1 VEGSKAG
8 LIAIPR
14 VYPGRIVPQ
23 GATQTDVRPRRTL
36 NFGVETAEPAV
47 EAVHGRWRKLVG
59 LLRRYVTHADRTHDE
74 EAAFRAWSRERF
86 VDFLRFFSIAFIV
99 MIAATWPGDL
109 RFRGADQAIFDAFVI
124 WRSVAIALFI
134 PIAFIHRVRW
144 TRAHPLAVAMFVYLA
159 FVVVLGYALG
169 RIGGLDS
176 PWFYALYGCAWMTVI
191 FPIRP
196 LARVV
201 CAFAT
206 CIAAALGYFAPFPEH
221 FAHPHVEVPLINLAS
236 FTVVGILVGH
246 IVHHLLRDNYFA
258 HREADAERARAERL
272 LHNMVPE
279 LIADRLKRASGPVG
293 DRFEDITVLF
303 ADIVDFTGLSG
314 RIPPEQLVRFLND
327 VYTRFDMLAER
338 HGLEKIKTVGDGYV
352 VAGGIP
358 EPRSDHATAVAEMAL
373 DLLATA
379 SAIVNPEGD
388 PVQLRIGIQT
398 GPAVAGVIGV
408 KKLTYD
414 VWGDTVNM
422 ASRLE
427 SHGVAG
433 RIQVGE
439 ACHARLRSMYRFE
452 ARGPI
457 DLKGKGEVPVYFLV
471 GRGSTLRG

>member
-1 VEGSKAG
+1 
-8 LIAIPR
+8 
-14 VYPGRIVPQ
+14 VYPGHIVPQ

-36 NFGVETAEPAV
+36 NFGVETVEPSIKIV
-47 EAVHGRWRKLVG
+47 RRRHLSR
-59 LLRRYVTHADRTHDE
+59 LLRRYVTHADRSDDE
-74 EAAFRAWSRERF
+74 EAAFRAWTRARF
-86 VDFLRFFSIAFIV
+86 VEFLRVIAVFFTVGILV
-99 MIAATWPGDL
+99 TWPGDL
-109 RFRGADQAIFDAFVI
+109 RFRGTDQRIFDAFVI
-124 WRSVAIALFI
+124 WRVIGVAMFI
-134 PIAFIHRVRW
+134 PLAFIRRVAW
-144 TRAHPLAVAMFVYLA
+144 MRAHPLAVAMVPYIVTVGA
-159 FVVVLGYALG
+159 IGYAMG
-169 RIGGLDS
+169 RIDGLDS

-201 CAFAT
+201 CAFAASLAGT
-206 CIAAALGYFAPFPEH
+206 IAYFAPFPEH
-221 FAHPHVEVPLINLAS
+221 LAHPYVEVPLINLAS

-258 HREADAERARAERL
+258 HRAADAERARAEQL

-279 LIADRLKRASGPVG
+279 PIAQRLKRASGPVG

-303 ADIVDFTGLSG
+303 ADIVDFTGLSR
-314 RIPPEQLVRFLND
+314 RIPPERLVRFLND
-327 VYTRFDMLAER
+327 VYTRFDLIAER

-373 DLLATA
+373 DLLAA
-379 SAIVNPEGD
+379 AAAIVNPEGD

-414 VWGDTVNM
+414 VWGDTVNT

-439 ACHARLRSMYRFE
+439 ACYARLCSKYRFE
-452 ARGPI
+452 PRGSI
-457 DLKGKGEVPVYFLV
+457 ELKGKGEVPVYFLV
-471 GRGSTLRG
+471 GRGGTLRG